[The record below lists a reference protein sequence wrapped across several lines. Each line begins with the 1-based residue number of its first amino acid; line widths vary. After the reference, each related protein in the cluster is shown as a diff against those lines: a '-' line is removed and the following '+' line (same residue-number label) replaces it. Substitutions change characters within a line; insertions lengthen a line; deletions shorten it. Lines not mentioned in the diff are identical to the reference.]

1 MKYIS
6 VRAHSVAT
14 RTTRRTMPTIKIMT
28 DVSNAF
34 PVVNHR
40 SLISGH
46 YLREAT
52 RRDERKRGRHYEN
65 GFVHSNPLGRTSTG
79 ALRDYII
86 AFEMQLAT
94 MPSQEQP
101 QRPSLAG
108 SQARRDRE
116 SLPAGARRPRLHHE
130 APDRPRRD
138 DGSAAHSS
146 WGARIVQRHANNI
159 AGQGALDPRAYS
171 ETTVL
176 WNGCRRI
183 EVKYRRT
190 FWIASERC
198 GSQIDLQSRHAI
210 CRARSRARKGA
221 RSGVSARVD
230 PFERDLRSGG
240 VGSIGRRGNPILSRC
255 RFHQPADRCDHN

>member
-1 MKYIS
+1 VSPSAAPATEGIGAPITDTSIGPIGPIKWVKYIS

-14 RTTRRTMPTIKIMT
+14 RTTRRAMPTIKIMT

-52 RRDERKRGRHYEN
+52 GTDERKRGRHYEN

-101 QRPSLAG
+101 PRPSLAG

-116 SLPAGARRPRLHHE
+116 SLPAEGPSPTA
-130 APDRPRRD
+130 
-138 DGSAAHSS
+138 SS
-146 WGARIVQRHANNI
+146 
-159 AGQGALDPRAYS
+159 
-171 ETTVL
+171 
-176 WNGCRRI
+176 
-183 EVKYRRT
+183 
-190 FWIASERC
+190 
-198 GSQIDLQSRHAI
+198 
-210 CRARSRARKGA
+210 
-221 RSGVSARVD
+221 
-230 PFERDLRSGG
+230 
-240 VGSIGRRGNPILSRC
+240 
-255 RFHQPADRCDHN
+255 